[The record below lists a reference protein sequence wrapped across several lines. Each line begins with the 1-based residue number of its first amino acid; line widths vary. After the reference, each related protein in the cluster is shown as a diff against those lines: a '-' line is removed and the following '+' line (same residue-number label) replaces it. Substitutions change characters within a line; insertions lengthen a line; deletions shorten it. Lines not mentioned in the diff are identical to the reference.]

1 MLTSSRYVSSL
12 KCNPLVCC
20 NLLISLVLDDFF
32 EQQEGTTSSP
42 NKDYLLRDVVRAS
55 AAAPTYFEPERIR
68 IAEDLDGAFVDGG
81 VSPHNNPS
89 LQLLMLAA
97 LKRHGLNWPLGA
109 EDVMIVSLGT
119 GTKPTVLSH
128 EEVMKMPAAELG
140 IRGLSSLMD
149 DAAALNEL
157 MLQWI
162 STSPT
167 ARSIDSEIGDL
178 ADDILGGGRP
188 LITYLRYNVEFDR
201 AWLKDTLGLDFSEEQ
216 LDSFAQMDKAENMA
230 ELIRLGKAASVLI
243 DEAHFAPAF
252 DIT

>member
-1 MLTSSRYVSSL
+1 
-12 KCNPLVCC
+12 
-20 NLLISLVLDDFF
+20 
-32 EQQEGTTSSP
+32 
-42 NKDYLLRDVVRAS
+42 
-55 AAAPTYFEPERIR
+55 
-68 IAEDLDGAFVDGG
+68 
-81 VSPHNNPS
+81 
-89 LQLLMLAA
+89 
-97 LKRHGLNWPLGA
+97 
-109 EDVMIVSLGT
+109 
-119 GTKPTVLSH
+119 
-128 EEVMKMPAAELG
+128 
-140 IRGLSSLMD
+140 MD